1 MKKTLALLLIPAAL
15 LVGLLLPRLTVQME
29 DRYMYRESLSG
40 IEQVDLNTS
49 SGLVTVEKIAMLS
62 ASDVSLLYVGVGQ
75 HQTAATLS
83 AACWRL
89 LDVVQNNYGVQLLDT
104 DTAEQSQ
111 QTAILASQDLTAFLF
126 WEVLFQDAD
135 GNELRIYL
143 DDEEAL
149 PLAMSYHNE
158 REGGPGPRHLDGDGG
173 LRLLRHRR
181 HRAGVDGGSGDL
193 RRADGQR
200 QLPED
205 LSGDGRRPLCQAGA
219 AGRRGL
225 VHPQRRKI
233 GMMQF

>member
-111 QTAILASQDLTAFLF
+111 QTAIL
-126 WEVLFQDAD
+126 DAD

-149 PLAMSYHNE
+149 PLAMSYHNGTSGK
-158 REGGPGPRHLDGDGG
+158 EGRDLATWTEMVVYGFCDTDGIGLEWAEDPETYAEPTDSGSYQRIYPVTDGDNYAELELRGG
-173 LRLLRHRR
+173 EGWFSLN
-181 HRAGVDGGSGDL
+181 AGKL
-193 RRADGQR
+193 A
-200 QLPED
+200 
-205 LSGDGRRPLCQAGA
+205 
-219 AGRRGL
+219 
-225 VHPQRRKI
+225 
-233 GMMQF
+233 

>member
-111 QTAILASQDLTAFLF
+111 QTAILASRDLTAFLF

-149 PLAMSYHNE
+149 PLAMSYHNGTSGK
-158 REGGPGPRHLDGDGG
+158 EGRDLATWTEMVVYGFCDTDGIGLEWTEDPETYEEPTDSGSYQRIYPVTDGDNYAKLELRGG
-173 LRLLRHRR
+173 EGWFTLN
-181 HRAGVDGGSGDL
+181 AGKL
-193 RRADGQR
+193 A
-200 QLPED
+200 
-205 LSGDGRRPLCQAGA
+205 
-219 AGRRGL
+219 
-225 VHPQRRKI
+225 
-233 GMMQF
+233 